1 MSTANDEENDQ
12 LGELKSKLPK
22 WDFHQSWLKNTNGWG
37 SIHQRVCSVHF
48 AKNQIPSQSSVNK
61 LILIFPLDNDCLFNS
76 LLNIAFVDNI
86 TPSSLE

>member
-22 WDFHQSWLKNTNGWG
+22 WDFHQSWLENTNDWG
-37 SIHQRVCSVHF
+37 SIHQGLCSVRF
-48 AKNQIPSQSSVNK
+48 AKNQIPNQSSVNK
-61 LILIFPLDNDCLFNS
+61 LILIFPLDNDCLFNL

-86 TPSSLE
+86 TPSTLE